1 MRGVRVFGAL
11 QRVMELDIEVNED
24 EFHCWRK
31 YDAQVES
38 KER

>member
-1 MRGVRVFGAL
+1 
-11 QRVMELDIEVNED
+11 MEPDIEVNED